1 MPRLPEVTCFT
12 MIPNVILDKYL
23 ELLSEGELKILLVIY
38 RQTVGFKKVIEIED
52 VSDRPMWKL
61 KNTNNN
67 TNPTY
72 T

>member
-1 MPRLPEVTCFT
+1 